1 VPAATPS
8 SGSEALVD
16 NFSFGASDLTVAP
29 EAGTYL
35 LIGSGLIGFV
45 VLRKRLVARK

>member
-1 VPAATPS
+1 MTS
-8 SGSEALVD
+8 
-16 NFSFGASDLTVAP
+16 AP

-45 VLRKRLVARK
+45 VLRKRLTSQK

>member
-1 VPAATPS
+1 MTGTQVAT
-8 SGSEALVD
+8 A
-16 NFSFGASDLTVAP
+16 AP

-45 VLRKRLVARK
+45 LLRKRLTEGKGL